1 MMKENS
7 FHYLHDVHSE
17 SKSYNRIYK
26 EDLRSSMQL
35 NIWVMKIIGTWPL
48 RQSWTETLWNR
59 VLNVICYVLLAFL
72 LIPSGMF
79 IVLEIKDFYNQ
90 LKLGSALTF
99 FFMAVMK
106 YCALLLREGD
116 IRRCVD
122 YIEGDWKNVRYTEDR
137 KIMLENANFSRR
149 LVIICGIFMYGGVL
163 FYFVAVPLT
172 RAKIVEEDGNITYR
186 RLVFP
191 VPNVIVD
198 ARRSPVN
205 EIFYFIQLFA
215 GFVAHNITVAAC
227 GLAALVAMHACGQL
241 QVLMSWISHLVD
253 GREGVNDTTD
263 ERLAKIVQLHVRI
276 LNFISLAEELLHEIS
291 LVEVVGCTLNICFLG
306 YYCMMEWNFKQPVS
320 GLTYLIL
327 LISLTFNIFIFCYIG
342 ELLTEQT
349 IKIRESSYMIDWYR
363 LPEKKSLAIIL
374 IICMSNATTRLTAGN
389 IIELSISSFGDVIKS
404 SVAYLNMLRTFT
416 T

>member
-1 MMKENS
+1 MENS
-7 FHYLHDVHSE
+7 LHYPDTGDEPRL
-17 SKSYNRIYK
+17 YNQNYK
-26 EDLRSSMQL
+26 NDLRANMRL
-35 NIWVMKIIGTWPL
+35 NVWVMKIIGTWPL
-48 RQSWTETLWNR
+48 RHSWIETLWYR
-59 VLNVICYVLLAFL
+59 ALNVICYVLLGFL

-99 FFMAVMK
+99 FFMAVLK
-106 YCALLLREGD
+106 YCALLLREED

-122 YIEGDWKNVRYTEDR
+122 YIEDDWRNVKYTDER
-137 KIMLENANFSRR
+137 RMMLENANFGRR
-149 LVIICGIFMYGGVL
+149 LAVVCSCFMYGGVL

-172 RAKIVEEDGNITYR
+172 RAKTVEEDGNLTYR

-198 ARRSPVN
+198 TRRSPVN

-215 GFVAHNITVAAC
+215 GFIIHNITVASC
-227 GLAALVAMHACGQL
+227 GLAALLATHACGQL
-241 QVLMSWISHLVD
+241 QVLMSWINHLVD

-263 ERLAKIVQLHVRI
+263 ERLANIIQLHVRI
-276 LNFISLAEELLHEIS
+276 LNFISLTEELLHEIS
-291 LVEVVGCTLNICFLG
+291 LIEVVGCTLNICFLG
-306 YYCMMEWNFKQPVS
+306 YYCMMEWDFKQPVS

-349 IKIRESSYMIDWYR
+349 VKVRESSYMIDWHR
-363 LPEKKSLAIIL
+363 LPKKKSLAVIL

-404 SVAYLNMLRTFT
+404 SVAYLNILRKFT